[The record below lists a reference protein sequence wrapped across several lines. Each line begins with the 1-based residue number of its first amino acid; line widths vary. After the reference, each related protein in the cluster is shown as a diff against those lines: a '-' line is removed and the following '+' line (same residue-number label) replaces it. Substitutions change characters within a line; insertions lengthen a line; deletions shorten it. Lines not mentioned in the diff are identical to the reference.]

1 MVSNI
6 GKDITHLVVLAVLVV
21 VLLVV
26 LTKFQWV
33 HCSMIPGWCN
43 VYCDVITRSH
53 AQVALIYG
61 PPGSGIGNPVADD
74 LETRGNLENEIR
86 ALRPDI
92 ALLPISV
99 DDLSAGL
106 LKRYDV
112 VILERARNMSSR
124 QVKVLIDFVER
135 GGTLVFVGDSATYQY
150 VDAYD
155 LLLAQQENQTY
166 YDKLQR
172 ILDARNVSWNSDYAK
187 RSIEEYKKTDTYDTI
202 VNYSKIRTGFR
213 KLVAVT
219 ASQYSRTVIRPGYFV
234 NLSIALPDHLVAKG
248 LLKKLTDTQIREYA
262 IVQADPSSTDI
273 IAYIEDGQNRYPAI
287 VETRYAGKVLYF
299 AFPPERGNSA
309 TLLANTWDYIAACSQ
324 DEFPPSRVDP
334 IEVAEPQ
341 ASQAVGGEVG

>member
-1 MVSNI
+1 MASNI
-6 GKDITHLVVLAVLVV
+6 GKDLTHLVVLAVLVV

-26 LTKFQWV
+26 LTKFQWI
-33 HCSMIPGWCN
+33 HCSAIPGWCN

-61 PPGSGIGNPVADD
+61 PPGSGIGNPVASD
-74 LETRGNLENEIR
+74 LETRGSFENEIR

-112 VILERARNMSSR
+112 VILERARRMSTR
-124 QVKVLIDFVER
+124 QIRVLTDFVER
-135 GGTLVFVGDSATYQY
+135 GGTLVFVGDSGAEQY
-150 VDAYD
+150 VDPYD
-155 LLLAQQENQTY
+155 LLLAQQENQSY
-166 YDKLQR
+166 YERLER
-172 ILDARNVSWNSDYAK
+172 SLRARNETWTSAYAN
-187 RSIEEYKKTDTYDTI
+187 RSLEEFKKTDTYDNLM
-202 VNYSKIRTGFR
+202 NYSKTRYGFR
-213 KLVAVT
+213 QLVAVI
-219 ASQYSRTVIRPGYFV
+219 AAEYNRTIIRPYFV
-234 NLSIALPDHLVAKG
+234 NLSVALPDHLVAKG
-248 LLKKLTDTQIREYA
+248 LLKKLTNTQIREYA
-262 IVQADPSSTDI
+262 IVEVDPASTDV
-273 IAYIEDGQNRYPAI
+273 IAWVEDGSKRYPGI

-334 IEVAEPQ
+334 IEVAESDENKPL
-341 ASQAVGGEVG
+341 GGAAG

>member
-26 LTKFQWV
+26 ATKFQWV

-53 AQVALIYG
+53 AQVALIHG
-61 PPGSGIGNPVADD
+61 PPGDGIGNPVADD

-92 ALLPISV
+92 ALLSISV

-112 VILERARNMSSR
+112 VILERAKRMSSR
-124 QVKVLIDFVER
+124 QITVLTDFVAR
-135 GGTLVFVGDSATYQY
+135 GGTLVFVGDSATEQY
-150 VDAYD
+150 VDPYD
-155 LLLAQQENQTY
+155 LLLAQQERDEY
-166 YDKLQR
+166 YEDLEHELER
-172 ILDARNVSWNSDYAK
+172 RNETWDSAYAN
-187 RSIEEYKKTDTYDTI
+187 RSVKEFRKTETYDLLNQSDK
-202 VNYSKIRTGFR
+202 VRTGFR

-219 ASQYSRTVIRPGYFV
+219 AAEYNRTISRNYFV

-248 LLKKLTDTQIREYA
+248 LLKKLTDTQIRQYA
-262 IVQADPSSTDI
+262 IVEVDPASTDV
-273 IAYIEDGQNRYPAI
+273 IAYVEDGNKRYPGI

-341 ASQAVGGEVG
+341 ASQAAG

>member
-6 GKDITHLVVLAVLVV
+6 GKDLTHIVVLAVLVV

-43 VYCDVITRSH
+43 VYCDVIPRSH
-53 AQVALIYG
+53 AQVALIHG

-99 DDLSAGL
+99 DDLSQGL

-112 VILERARNMSSR
+112 VILERAKRMSSR
-124 QVKVLIDFVER
+124 QIDVLVDFVER
-135 GGTLVFVGDSATYQY
+135 GGTLVFVGDSATEQY
-150 VDAYD
+150 VDPYD
-155 LLLAQQENQTY
+155 LLLAQQENQSY
-166 YDKLQR
+166 YERLQSR
-172 ILDARNVSWNSDYAK
+172 LDQRNETWQSAYAN
-187 RSIEEYKKTDTYDTI
+187 RSIEEFKKTDTYDLLQ
-202 VNYSKIRTGFR
+202 NYTKIKTGFR

-219 ASQYSRTVIRPGYFV
+219 AAEYNRTVRRDYFS

-248 LLKKLTDTQIREYA
+248 LQKKLLDTQIREYA
-262 IVQADPSSTDI
+262 IVQVDPASTDI
-273 IAYIEDGQNRYPAI
+273 IAYIEDGKNRYPGI

-309 TLLANTWDYIAACSQ
+309 TLLANTWDYIAQCSQ

-334 IEVAEPQ
+334 IEVAEPDE
-341 ASQAVGGEVG
+341 SVAVGGAVG